1 MDLIFKLLTKPLTWG
16 VIIIVVLATALGIYV
31 KKSKSLQ
38 EDNLKLLNNLEVAVN
53 DVKYYK
59 TKDSA
64 TVAEAQIR
72 IAEMQDILEANDN
85 KLAEELKELDI
96 KKSEVRQIVYQTLKV
111 DTIVYRPFNPRDTII
126 DFSDMPD
133 LYAKVFLAKDT
144 ASLDLKLKPEIKT
157 IFTAEKVPVGKRKK
171 TIVGKTLQNW
181 FGKKR
186 IIAKAYSKSYNKYV
200 EFEDFESVIIDPK

>member
-16 VIIIVVLATALGIYV
+16 VIIIVVLATTLGIYV

-111 DTIVYRPFNPRDTII
+111 DTIVYRPYNRRDTII

-133 LYAKVFLAKDT
+133 LYAKVFLAEDT

-157 IFTAEKVPVGKRKK
+157 IFTAEKVPLGKRKK
-171 TIVGKTLQNW
+171 TIVGKALQDW